1 MTPKGVVIAEKK
13 GKQYVSQ
20 IIYINQ
26 GHLPTKVSR
35 VINFPDEPVIRCNVP
50 DVEYTLFVDDC
61 K

>member
-1 MTPKGVVIAEKK
+1 MIAEKK

-26 GHLPTKVSR
+26 GHLVSR
-35 VINFPDEPVIRCNVP
+35 VINFPDEPVIQSNVP

>member
-1 MTPKGVVIAEKK
+1 MIAEKK
-13 GKQYVSQ
+13 GKQYVNQ

-35 VINFPDEPVIRCNVP
+35 VINFPDEPVIQCNVL